1 MRLIKVVV
9 SKEQREDVTDIFDSE
24 DIDYISQEVRWN
36 GEQRWLIEAP
46 LPTDAIE
53 YVLKQLRDED
63 VDPGEYTTITSLES
77 ATTPGSEQLLDRF
90 AGDFDPLTQ
99 PELRSKAR
107 DLSRDP
113 RSFLAMTLLSAAI
126 AVAGLLA
133 GSPAIVVGSMVIAS
147 LVGPVLTTAVGGVTG
162 DRRMVFDSIW
172 LQCAG
177 IAIAVLGAAIV
188 SYLLQGFGF
197 CPSTLDVMSID
208 LIALRTGPNTVSVLV
223 GVASG
228 IATVFGLTTKGPT
241 SVIGVLITA
250 ALVPAAAVTGIATAW
265 GDSDVVVGSLV
276 LLLITLVVISVSA
289 TVSLQFFGSDA
300 EGDDSGLM
308 PSGSWWEVAITVVFI
323 VLLPGIVGLA
333 TVEQTTFE
341 RTATQEVTDTL
352 EDDAFAHLSLESVRV
367 HYAVPVVDSSRT
379 AIVVA
384 SQPNQSREPQKLA
397 TVLAARLSD
406 AVGEEVV
413 VRVQY
418 RTC

>member
-24 DIDYISQEVRWN
+24 DIDYISQEVRWS

-46 LPTDAIE
+46 LPTDAIG

-147 LVGPVLTTAVGGVTG
+147 LVGPVLTTAVGAVTG

-250 ALVPAAAVTGIATAW
+250 VLVPAAAVTGIATAW

-289 TVSLQFFGSDA
+289 TVSLQFLGYDSV
-300 EGDDSGLM
+300 GDGSGL
-308 PSGSWWEVAITVVFI
+308 V
-323 VLLPGIVGLA
+323 
-333 TVEQTTFE
+333 
-341 RTATQEVTDTL
+341 
-352 EDDAFAHLSLESVRV
+352 
-367 HYAVPVVDSSRT
+367 
-379 AIVVA
+379 
-384 SQPNQSREPQKLA
+384 
-397 TVLAARLSD
+397 
-406 AVGEEVV
+406 
-413 VRVQY
+413 
-418 RTC
+418 

>member
-46 LPTDAIE
+46 LPTDAIG

-63 VDPGEYTTITSLES
+63 VDLGEYTTITSLES
-77 ATTPGSEQLLDRF
+77 ATTPGSERLLDRF

-107 DLSRDP
+107 DPSRDP
-113 RSFLAMTLLSAAI
+113 RSFLAMTLLSAVI

-133 GSPAIVVGSMVIAS
+133 GLPAIVVGSMVIAS
-147 LVGPVLTTAVGGVTG
+147 LVSPVLTTAVEAVTG

-177 IAIAVLGAAIV
+177 IAIAALGAAIV
-188 SYLLQGFGF
+188 SCLLQGFGF
-197 CPSTLDVMSID
+197 RPSTLDVTSID
-208 LIALRTGPNTVSVLV
+208 PIALRTGPNTVSVLV

-228 IATVFGLTTKGPT
+228 IAPVFGLTTKGPT

-265 GDSDVVVGSLV
+265 GDYDVVVGSLV
-276 LLLITLVVISVSA
+276 LLLITLVVIDVSA
-289 TVSLQFFGSDA
+289 TVSLQFFGYDSV
-300 EGDDSGLM
+300 GDGSGL
-308 PSGSWWEVAITVVFI
+308 V
-323 VLLPGIVGLA
+323 
-333 TVEQTTFE
+333 
-341 RTATQEVTDTL
+341 
-352 EDDAFAHLSLESVRV
+352 
-367 HYAVPVVDSSRT
+367 
-379 AIVVA
+379 
-384 SQPNQSREPQKLA
+384 
-397 TVLAARLSD
+397 
-406 AVGEEVV
+406 
-413 VRVQY
+413 
-418 RTC
+418 